1 MEGLREM
8 KGQEIASHEGAVKR
22 LSENEYEGHSQSRE
36 FTVYSVRRMSTGW
49 ICSCPDYQTRGI
61 RCNHIFAVQF
71 SQQIREEVKKN
82 VIIEPVEISGCL
94 FCHSSKVKKNGIR
107 VNKEVS
113 IQKYRCLD
121 CGRQFSLNIGFEHM
135 KHNPKAITTAM
146 QLYFSGESLRNTMRA
161 LELVGTKVSHQTV
174 YNWIT
179 KYTELMQTY
188 LNRITPQVSDVW
200 RTDEIFLKVRG
211 NLTYL
216 FSMMDDETRYWISSM
231 VADHKGVSDVRPM
244 YQDAK
249 EVTGKRP
256 SVLISDG
263 APNFHTEFN
272 KEFYSNK
279 KDSRHISH
287 ILFKGDKNNNKM
299 ERMNGETRDRE
310 KVMRGIKNKDTPI
323 LKGYQLYHNYIRPHE
338 ALKGK
343 TPSEAAGIIVEGN
356 DKWMTLI
363 QNASVN

>member
-1 MEGLREM
+1 
-8 KGQEIASHEGAVKR
+8 
-22 LSENEYEGHSQSRE
+22 
-36 FTVYSVRRMSTGW
+36 
-49 ICSCPDYQTRGI
+49 
-61 RCNHIFAVQF
+61 
-71 SQQIREEVKKN
+71 
-82 VIIEPVEISGCL
+82 
-94 FCHSSKVKKNGIR
+94 
-107 VNKEVS
+107 
-113 IQKYRCLD
+113 
-121 CGRQFSLNIGFEHM
+121 M

>member
-1 MEGLREM
+1 MENPREIRG
-8 KGQEIASHEGAVKR
+8 KEIASHEGSIKR
-22 LSENEYEGHSQSRE
+22 ISENEYQVRSQSLE
-36 FTVYSVRRMSTGW
+36 FTVYSIRRMETGW
-49 ICSCPDYQTRGI
+49 TCSCPDYQTRGV
-61 RCNHIFAVQF
+61 RCKHIFAVQF

-82 VIIEPVEISGCL
+82 ITIEPVKVEGCL
-94 FCHSSKVKKNGIR
+94 FCHSPNIKKNGIR
-107 VNKEVS
+107 VNKEIS

-161 LELVGTKVSHQTV
+161 LELMGTHVSYVTI
-174 YNWIT
+174 YKWIG
-179 KYTELMQTY
+179 KYTELMQKY
-188 LNRITPQVSDVW
+188 LDRITPQVSDVW

-216 FSMMDDETRYWISSM
+216 FSMMDDETRFWISSQ

-244 YQDAK
+244 YRDAK
-249 EVTGKRP
+249 EVAGKRP

-263 APNFHTEFN
+263 APNFHTAFN

-279 KDSRHISH
+279 KDSRHINH
-287 ILFKGDKNNNKM
+287 IHLKGDKNNNKM
-299 ERMNGETRDRE
+299 ERLNGETRDRE
-310 KVMRGIKNKDTPI
+310 KVMRGIKTKNTPV
-323 LKGYQLYHNYIRPHE
+323 LKGYQIYHNYIRSHE

-343 TPSEAAGIIVEGN
+343 TPSEMAGIKIMGS

-363 QNASVN
+363 QNASIQ